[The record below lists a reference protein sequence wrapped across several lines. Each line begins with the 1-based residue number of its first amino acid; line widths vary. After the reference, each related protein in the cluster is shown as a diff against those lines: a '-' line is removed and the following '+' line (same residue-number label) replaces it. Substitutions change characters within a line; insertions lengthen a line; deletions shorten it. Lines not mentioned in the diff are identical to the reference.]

1 MPDKKYKSIL
11 SIAPFGYSY
20 HRIIQDDKGV
30 PVDYVFLEV
39 NKAFEQITGL
49 RATDIIGKT
58 VCEVIPGIREG
69 SFDWVACYGEVAL
82 SGIEY
87 EFEQFS
93 EPLNKWFRI
102 QASSP
107 EKGYFTTIF
116 TDITTQYKLADI
128 AQTYLT
134 YTPENID
141 YQYIIDKA
149 CEIAGAP
156 YGTINI
162 FEEDGRAFSTLA
174 FSGMNPFI
182 KKMSEKLGFQL
193 LNKKW
198 KYDPERQAKIDQQKT
213 TTFSS
218 LDQLTGNVLPS
229 LLIDTITSAFNL
241 GKFVVVKTEKQG
253 RMLGDF
259 TLIFTK
265 KDQFLN
271 QATLE
276 TFADMTGLLLDR
288 LNHERELARD
298 RIRLEQITSQ
308 ITDIVWRSDM
318 QLNNI
323 YISPSVQRVLG
334 FSVEEYK
341 QLSVEQRY
349 PLHVIPGL
357 RRFMEEELM
366 FDKQPTADRNR
377 TRIVETEL
385 YKSDGST
392 IPIEVHVSFVRDNV
406 GRPVGLQG
414 VSRDISERK
423 KLEKAVHKQSRLR
436 ELLMH
441 ISSEFIN
448 IPLGKM
454 DDTIQQ
460 SLETLGKFVNADRSY
475 AFDYDWEKNICNNTF
490 EWCATGIKPQLDNLQ
505 AVPLDMMP
513 DWVSAHRNGDAMIVP
528 DVYELPH
535 GLVREILEPQD
546 IKSAL
551 TVPMMNEGL
560 CIGFVGFDS
569 VREHRDYS
577 EAELQLLKLFAQMLV
592 NAILRK
598 KTVEELIAAKERAE
612 ESDRLKSAFLANI
625 SHEIRTPM
633 NGIIGFLDLL
643 RQPNLNEEDRKS
655 YLDIV
660 NESGERLL
668 NTINS
673 IIELSRIESGDIPVD
688 KQEVDLP
695 LFMAFYH
702 DFFSHQ
708 ATKKGIELKEFTLNI
723 DRESIFTDK
732 TMLDS
737 ILTNLIKN
745 AIKFTDKG
753 SIEVGCNQQGND
765 DFLFYVKD
773 TGKGIKA
780 DKLEAIFGRFVQED
794 SSFTRN
800 HEGSGLGLSIA
811 KAYVETLGGSIW
823 VESEPGEGSC
833 FYFTIPSAYQ

>member
-1 MPDKKYKSIL
+1 MPDKKYQSIL
-11 SIAPFGYSY
+11 SKAPFGYAY
-20 HRIIQDDKGV
+20 HRIILDDMGV
-30 PVDYVFLEV
+30 PVDYEFLEV
-39 NKAFEQITGL
+39 NKAFEKITSL
-49 RATDIIGKT
+49 RATDIIGKR
-58 VCEVIPGIREG
+58 VCEVIPGIREDE
-69 SFDWVACYGEVAL
+69 FDWVACYGEVAL
-82 SGIEY
+82 NGNDH

-93 EPLNKWFRI
+93 EPLNKWFRV
-102 QASSP
+102 QVSSP
-107 EKGYFTTIF
+107 EKEYFTTIF
-116 TDITTQYKLADI
+116 TDISSQYKLADI
-128 AQTYLT
+128 AQIYLT

-141 YQYIIDKA
+141 YQYIIDTA

-156 YGTINI
+156 YGAINI

-174 FSGMNPFI
+174 FAGMNPFV
-182 KKMSEKLGFQL
+182 KKMSDKLGFQL
-193 LNKKW
+193 INKKW
-198 KYDPERQAKIDQQKT
+198 TYDPVRQAKIDQQKT
-213 TTFSS
+213 TVYNS
-218 LDQLTGNVLPS
+218 LSQLTGQALPS
-229 LLIDTITSAFNL
+229 ILVDTITTTFNL

-259 TLIFTK
+259 TLM
-265 KDQFLN
+265 FLKNTQLQN
-271 QATLE
+271 QALLE

-318 QLNNI
+318 QLNNN

-334 FSVEEYK
+334 FTVEEYK

-349 PLHVIPGL
+349 PRHVLPGL
-357 RRFMEEELM
+357 RKFLVDELII
-366 FDKQPTADRNR
+366 DKQPNADKNR
-377 TRIVETEL
+377 TRIIETEL
-385 YKSDGST
+385 YKSDGSS
-392 IPIEVHVSFVRDNV
+392 IPIEVHVSFVRDNT
-406 GRPVGLQG
+406 GNPIGLQG

-423 KLEKAVHKQSRLR
+423 KLEQAVNNQARLR

-448 IPLGKM
+448 IPLEKM
-454 DDTIQQ
+454 DDAIQQ
-460 SLETLGKFVNADRSY
+460 SLETLGTFVNADRSY
-475 AFDYDWEKNICNNTF
+475 TFDYDWEKNICNNTF
-490 EWCATGIKPQLDNLQ
+490 EWCDTNIEPQLGNLQ

-513 DWVSAHRNGDAMIVP
+513 DWVIAHKKGEAIIVP
-528 DVYELPH
+528 DVFALPH
-535 GLVREILEPQD
+535 GLVREILEPQR
-546 IKSAL
+546 IKSVL
-551 TVPMMNEGL
+551 SFPLMNEGK

-569 VREHRDYS
+569 VREHRNYS

-598 KTVEELIAAKERAE
+598 ATVEELIAAKERAE

-643 RQPNLNEEDRKS
+643 RQPNLNEEDRAS

-673 IIELSRIESGDIPVD
+673 IIELSRIESGDTPID
-688 KQEVDLP
+688 IQEVDLP
-695 LFMAFYH
+695 IFMSFYH

-708 ATKKGIELKEFTLNI
+708 SNKKGIVLKEFQLAL
-723 DRESIFTDK
+723 EKEKIFTDK

-745 AIKFTDKG
+745 AIKFTDQG
-753 SIEVGCNQQGND
+753 SIEVGCTQQGND

-811 KAYVETLGGSIW
+811 KAYVDALGGKIW
-823 VESEPGEGSC
+823 AESEPGKGSC
-833 FYFTIPSAYQ
+833 FYFRLPVIS